1 MTGIISWRFFKQEF
15 WTLFKCRKSQTM
27 GLILLYALAAV
38 PFLLENPPPEVVEAV
53 ESWFN
58 NGSTFVVFL
67 FVWIDLALN
76 KTIVLLGAM
85 LSAGIMVDERGK
97 NILTLYLSK
106 PILPATYFATK
117 TLAAAL
123 VFAWWYAITAVIG
136 AFTLPYRIV
145 GFEPAPF
152 LALSAIHL
160 FAGTFAVCL
169 SATIAQSFERRL
181 SAFLASMLAIML
193 LVGLSFV
200 PFYDTDLWL
209 LGALN
214 PFYHATSIFSELD
227 HLTYGHVLS
236 RILILLGWN
245 GIALAFGVRRVTG
258 YEA

>member
-1 MTGIISWRFFKQEF
+1 
-15 WTLFKCRKSQTM
+15 M
-27 GLILLYALAAV
+27 GLILLYTLAAV
-38 PFLLENPPPEVVEAV
+38 PFLLKSPPPEVVKAV

-85 LSAGIMVDERGK
+85 LSAGIMVDERAK

-106 PILPATYFATK
+106 PFQAETYFATK

-136 AFTLPYRIV
+136 ALTLPYRIA
-145 GFEPAPF
+145 GFEPATF
-152 LALSAIHL
+152 LALSTIHL

-169 SATIAQSFERRL
+169 SATIAQSFDRRL

-200 PFYDTDLWL
+200 PFYDADLWW

-214 PFYHATSIFSELD
+214 PFYHAISIFSELD
-227 HLTYGHVLS
+227 QLTYGHVLS

-258 YEA
+258 LEA

>member
-1 MTGIISWRFFKQEF
+1 
-15 WTLFKCRKSQTM
+15 M

-67 FVWIDLALN
+67 FIWIDLALN

-85 LSAGIMVDERGK
+85 LSAGIMVDERAK

-106 PILPATYFATK
+106 PVQPETYFATK

-136 AFTLPYRIV
+136 ALTLPYRIV
-145 GFEPAPF
+145 GFEPAAF

-169 SATIAQSFERRL
+169 SATIAQSFERWL

-200 PFYDTDLWL
+200 PFYDADLWL

-214 PFYHATSIFSELD
+214 PFYHAISIFSELD